1 MLLVP
6 TTELI
11 PLAADA
17 TGVVRISKTRVTLD
31 TVVTAFLEGA
41 TAEEIKEQ
49 YTSLQLS
56 DIYVVIAYYLR
67 HSIEVDAYLAERQNL
82 AAAVRQ
88 EAEKRFSPLGIRDRL
103 LSRRDQ

>member
-67 HSIEVDAYLAERQNL
+67 HPIEVDAYLAERQNL

-88 EAEKRFSPLGIRDRL
+88 KAEKRFSPLGIRDRL
-103 LSRRDQ
+103 LSRRNQ